1 MKSLL
6 KQVRMSAEEVAMLV
20 GVGLHM
26 FYFSFPLR
34 IKPLDL
40 FLLQSV

>member
-20 GVGLHM
+20 GVGLQNV
-26 FYFSFPLR
+26 
-34 IKPLDL
+34 
-40 FLLQSV
+40 FLLFSSRD